1 MTTSAKSNDKPRVYN
16 DQTVDELVDIS
27 HTAFYIKKMESA
39 KKRLEKT
46 PLPKELLERL
56 K

>member
-1 MTTSAKSNDKPRVYN
+1 MASTKTNDKKRVYN

-27 HTAFYIKKMESA
+27 HTAFYIKKREAA

-46 PLPKELLERL
+46 PLPKELLKLL